1 MLIWINFMQLFLD
14 GSDIGKIRKFSE
26 LGLIDGIT
34 TNPSIILKSG
44 KNMIEVITELAGIVS
59 GSVSAEVSALESEKM
74 IEEGIKLSEI
84 AKNVTVKLPIT
95 WDGLGACNAL
105 SKKGISVNM
114 TLCFSVSQALLAA
127 KAGAEFVSPFIG
139 RLDDLNLEGVD
150 LISDIKLVYSNYKF
164 PTKILAASIRTIN
177 HVKQCACHGADVAT
191 IPIDIFERLVK
202 HPLTD
207 SGLSQFTA
215 DWEKTGQTII

>member
-1 MLIWINFMQLFLD
+1 MQLFLD
-14 GSDIGKIRKFSE
+14 GSDIEKIRKFSK
-26 LGLIDGIT
+26 LGLIDGVT
-34 TNPSIILKSG
+34 TNPSIILNSG
-44 KNMIEVITELAGIVS
+44 KNIIEVISELAEIVS
-59 GSVSAEVSALESEKM
+59 GSVSAEVSALDSEKM

-95 WDGLGACNAL
+95 WDGLAACNAL
-105 SKKGISVNM
+105 SKKGISINM

-127 KAGAEFVSPFIG
+127 KAGADYVSPFIG
-139 RLDDLNLEGVD
+139 RLDDLNLKGVE

-164 PTKILAASIRTIN
+164 STKILAASIRTIN
-177 HVKQCACHGADVAT
+177 HVKECARHGADVAT
-191 IPIDIFERLVK
+191 IPINIFERLVK

-215 DWEKTGQTII
+215 DWEKTGQSII

>member
-1 MLIWINFMQLFLD
+1 MQLFLD
-14 GSDIGKIRKFSE
+14 GSDIDKIRKFSA

-44 KNMIEVITELAGIVS
+44 KNMIEVVSELADIVS

-74 IEEGIKLSEI
+74 VEEGLKLSEI

-127 KAGAEFVSPFIG
+127 KAGAEYVSPFIG

-150 LISDIKLVYSNYKF
+150 LISDIKLVYSNYNF

-177 HVKQCACHGADVAT
+177 HVKQCARHGADVAT
-191 IPIDIFERLVK
+191 IPIDIFEKLVK

-215 DWEKTGQTII
+215 DWEKTGQSII

>member
-1 MLIWINFMQLFLD
+1 MQLFLD
-14 GSDIGKIRKFSE
+14 GSDIEKIRKFSD

-44 KNMIEVITELAGIVS
+44 KNMIEVVTELTEIVS

-74 IEEGIKLSEI
+74 VEEGIKLSEI
-84 AKNVTVKLPIT
+84 SKNVTVKLPIT
-95 WDGLGACNAL
+95 WDGLEACNKL

-127 KAGAEFVSPFIG
+127 KAGAEYVSPFIG
-139 RLDDLNLEGVD
+139 RLDDLNLNGVD
-150 LISDIKLVYSNYKF
+150 LISDIKIVYSNYKF

-177 HVKQCACHGADVAT
+177 HVKQCALHGADVAT

-207 SGLSQFTA
+207 SGLYQFTA
-215 DWEKTGQTII
+215 DWEKTGQSII

>member
-1 MLIWINFMQLFLD
+1 MQLFLD
-14 GSDIGKIRKFSE
+14 GSDIDKIRKYCGV
-26 LGLIDGIT
+26 GLIDGVT

-44 KNMIEVITELAGIVS
+44 KNMIEVISELAGIVS
-59 GSVSAEVSALESEKM
+59 GSVSAEVSALDSGKM
-74 IEEGIKLSEI
+74 VEEGIKLSEI

-150 LISDIKLVYSNYKF
+150 LISDIKLVYSNYNF

-177 HVKQCACHGADVAT
+177 HVKQCARHGADVAT
-191 IPIDIFERLVK
+191 IPIDIFEKLVK

-215 DWEKTGQTII
+215 DWEKTGQSII

>member
-1 MLIWINFMQLFLD
+1 MQLFLD
-14 GSDIGKIRKFSE
+14 GSDIEKIRKFSK
-26 LGLIDGIT
+26 LGLIDGVT

-44 KNMIEVITELAGIVS
+44 KNMIEVISELAEIVS
-59 GSVSAEVSALESEKM
+59 GSVSAEVSALDSEKM

-95 WDGLGACNAL
+95 WDGLAACNAL

-114 TLCFSVSQALLAA
+114 TLCLSVSQALLAA
-127 KAGAEFVSPFIG
+127 KAGAEYVSPFIG
-139 RLDDLNLEGVD
+139 RLDDLNLKGVE
-150 LISDIKLVYSNYKF
+150 LISDIKLIYSNYKF

-177 HVKQCACHGADVAT
+177 HVKECARHGADVAT
-191 IPIDIFERLVK
+191 IPINIFEGLVK

-215 DWEKTGQTII
+215 DWEKTGQSII

>member
-1 MLIWINFMQLFLD
+1 MQLFLD
-14 GSDIGKIRKFSE
+14 GSDIDKIRKFSA

-44 KNMIEVITELAGIVS
+44 KNMIEVVSELAEIVS
-59 GSVSAEVSALESEKM
+59 GSVSAEVSALDSEKM
-74 IEEGIKLSEI
+74 VEEGIKLSEI

-127 KAGAEFVSPFIG
+127 KAGAEYVSPFIG

-150 LISDIKLVYSNYKF
+150 LISDIKLVYSNYNF

-177 HVKQCACHGADVAT
+177 HVKQCARHGADVAT
-191 IPIDIFERLVK
+191 IPIDIFEKLVK

-215 DWEKTGQTII
+215 DWEKTGQSII

>member
-1 MLIWINFMQLFLD
+1 MQLFLD
-14 GSDIGKIRKFSE
+14 GSDIDKIREFSA

-44 KNMIEVITELAGIVS
+44 KNMIEVVSELADIVS
-59 GSVSAEVSALESEKM
+59 GSVSAEVSALDSEKM
-74 IEEGIKLSEI
+74 VEEGLKLSEI

-127 KAGAEFVSPFIG
+127 KAGAEYVSPFIG

-150 LISDIKLVYSNYKF
+150 LISDIKLVYSNYNF

-177 HVKQCACHGADVAT
+177 HVKQCARHGADVAT
-191 IPIDIFERLVK
+191 IPIDIFEKLVK

-215 DWEKTGQTII
+215 DWEKTGQSII

>member
-1 MLIWINFMQLFLD
+1 MQLFLD
-14 GSDIGKIRKFSE
+14 GSDIEKIRKFSK
-26 LGLIDGIT
+26 LGLIDGVT

-44 KNMIEVITELAGIVS
+44 KNMIEVISELAEIVS
-59 GSVSAEVSALESEKM
+59 GSLSAEVSALDSEKM

-95 WDGLGACNAL
+95 WDGLAACNAL

-127 KAGAEFVSPFIG
+127 KAGAEYVSPFIG
-139 RLDDLNLEGVD
+139 RLDDLNLKGVE

-177 HVKQCACHGADVAT
+177 HVKECARHGADVAT
-191 IPIDIFERLVK
+191 IPINIFEGLVK

-215 DWEKTGQTII
+215 DWEKTGQSII

>member
-1 MLIWINFMQLFLD
+1 MQLFLD
-14 GSDIGKIRKFSE
+14 GSDIEKIRKFSK
-26 LGLIDGIT
+26 LGLIDGVT

-44 KNMIEVITELAGIVS
+44 KNMIEVISELAEIVS
-59 GSVSAEVSALESEKM
+59 GSVSAEVSALDSEKM

-95 WDGLGACNAL
+95 WDGLAACNAL
-105 SKKGISVNM
+105 SKKGISINM

-127 KAGAEFVSPFIG
+127 KAGAEYVSPFIG

-177 HVKQCACHGADVAT
+177 HVKQCALHGADVAT
-191 IPIDIFERLVK
+191 IPIDIFEKLVK

-215 DWEKTGQTII
+215 DWEKTGQSII

>member
-1 MLIWINFMQLFLD
+1 MQLFLD
-14 GSDIGKIRKFSE
+14 GSDIEKISKFSK
-26 LGLIDGIT
+26 LGLIDGVT
-34 TNPSIILKSG
+34 TNPSIILNSG
-44 KNMIEVITELAGIVS
+44 KNMIEVISELAEIVS
-59 GSVSAEVSALESEKM
+59 GSVSAEVSALDSEKM

-95 WDGLGACNAL
+95 WDGLAACNAL
-105 SKKGISVNM
+105 SKKGISINM

-127 KAGAEFVSPFIG
+127 KAGAEYVSPFIG
-139 RLDDLNLEGVD
+139 RLDDLNLKGVE
-150 LISDIKLVYSNYKF
+150 LISDIKLIYSNYKF

-177 HVKQCACHGADVAT
+177 HVKECALHGADVAT
-191 IPIDIFERLVK
+191 IPINIFEGLVK

-215 DWEKTGQTII
+215 DWEKTGQSII